1 MNYVF
6 LCDNVHSEKQK
17 IGKFHLKNK
26 FLICKLFSLVYSLFH
41 KVISISKDSPNVSI
55 KSDIKGLHFLSRN
68 DLPTYHGIFTKG
80 LSSFFLESDQRC
92 CSDFSEVF
100 LLALVSCH
108 NQWCR
113 TALLAPGMSF
123 TFFLCLCVTGQLQ
136 ALALIKSRLI
146 IWGWNFISSGIKY
159 LGVALF
165 VVLSLSISGSGKDL
179 TGQWWSLHFLCA

>member
-100 LLALVSCH
+100 CWPLFPATINDAELPSLLLACPSPSSSVS
-108 NQWCR
+108 
-113 TALLAPGMSF
+113 
-123 TFFLCLCVTGQLQ
+123 VLQ
-136 ALALIKSRLI
+136 D
-146 IWGWNFISSGIKY
+146 SSK
-159 LGVALF
+159 L
-165 VVLSLSISGSGKDL
+165 
-179 TGQWWSLHFLCA
+179 